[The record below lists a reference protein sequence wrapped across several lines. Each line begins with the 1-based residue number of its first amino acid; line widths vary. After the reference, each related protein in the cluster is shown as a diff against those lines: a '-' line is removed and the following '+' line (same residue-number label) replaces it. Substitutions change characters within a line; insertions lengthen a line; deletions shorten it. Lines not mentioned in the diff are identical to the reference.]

1 MFALFTSIL
10 LLAAEG
16 RFTHFYNEWFNI
28 PGFEL
33 WKFINL
39 FLFVAIMVYLVR
51 KPMSEAFKA
60 KRDQI
65 RAELIK
71 AEEEKQAALAR
82 LTAAEAKVAQLETE
96 KKNIL
101 ARANEEAAAERERIA
116 VQTQTDV
123 ERLRQ
128 QTDAEIARVATQTR
142 AELKRFSAE
151 ESVRLAEE
159 KLKNMVDGNADSRLI
174 KASIS
179 EIGGLN

>member
-10 LLAAEG
+10 LFAAEG

-39 FLFVAIMVYLVR
+39 FLFVAILVYLVK
-51 KPMSEAFKA
+51 KPMGEAFKA

-82 LTAAEAKVAQLETE
+82 LTAAEGKIAQLETE
-96 KKNIL
+96 KKG
-101 ARANEEAAAERERIA
+101 EVEVHDAASSS
-116 VQTQTDV
+116 
-123 ERLRQ
+123 
-128 QTDAEIARVATQTR
+128 TR
-142 AELKRFSAE
+142 
-151 ESVRLAEE
+151 
-159 KLKNMVDGNADSRLI
+159 
-174 KASIS
+174 
-179 EIGGLN
+179 